1 MGFSMG
7 EKRSVYLTEQTLG
20 AVRRLDSLSGRIN
33 QVAARYAAILALD
46 GPSLRAR
53 FNSAQ
58 WASLLTHAWRWREI
72 DAPKLPIVVRRDLGG
87 SARGLTDAQLVLL
100 ADMAEGDL

>member
-1 MGFSMG
+1 MT
-7 EKRSVYLTEQTLG
+7 EKRSVYLTDQTIG

-33 QVAARYAAILALD
+33 QVSARYAAIMALE
-46 GPSLRAR
+46 GPSMRAR
-53 FNSAQ
+53 FSSSQ

-72 DAPKLPIVVRRDLGG
+72 DAPKLPIAVRRDLGG